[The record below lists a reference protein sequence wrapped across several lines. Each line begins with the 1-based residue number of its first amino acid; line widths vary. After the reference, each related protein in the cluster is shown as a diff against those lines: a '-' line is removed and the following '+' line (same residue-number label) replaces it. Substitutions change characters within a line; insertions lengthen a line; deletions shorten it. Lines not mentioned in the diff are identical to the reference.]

1 MVESQ
6 FMLNFSYIIP
16 GVLAGSS
23 FPHGQ
28 EDLERLVKEGIQVLV
43 TAMEHT
49 IDEELVKV
57 LGLEYHYFPVLPY
70 GTPSLTDINQFVDLV
85 NKSREK
91 HRPVAVH
98 CWMGWGRTGTFLAAY
113 LISQGMSADE
123 AIYRVRE
130 KRPNSIETFGQ
141 EQFLHIYEQSLV
153 LRK

>member
-1 MVESQ
+1 M
-6 FMLNFSYIIP
+6 FNFSYIIP

-23 FPHGQ
+23 FPRRR

-49 IDEELVKV
+49 LDEALVKAV
-57 LGLEYHYFPVLPY
+57 GIEYHYFAVLPY
-70 GTPSLTDINQFVDLV
+70 GTPSLSDINRFVNLV
-85 NKSREK
+85 NENRSKN
-91 HRPVAVH
+91 RPVAVH

-113 LISQGMSADE
+113 LISEGMSADE
-123 AIYRVRE
+123 AIYQVRE

-141 EQFLHIYEQSLV
+141 EQFLHIYEQSLG